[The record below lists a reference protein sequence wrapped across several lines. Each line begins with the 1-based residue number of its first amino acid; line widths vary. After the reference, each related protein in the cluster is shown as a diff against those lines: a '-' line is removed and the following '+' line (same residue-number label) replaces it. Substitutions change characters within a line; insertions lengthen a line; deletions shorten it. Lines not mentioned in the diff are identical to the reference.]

1 MWKNTGALSAPVGC
15 RIRGK
20 NQKMFSFHIQYH
32 YLYLTYLSSF
42 FFYYC
47 SILFFILF
55 FAHYDIFSISGKN
68 RWHVAESLP
77 GSPMIVFV
85 NCKSGG
91 GYGEK
96 FLRRFKQIL
105 NPGQVF
111 DIANTGPA
119 VGYVVF
125 PI

>member
-1 MWKNTGALSAPVGC
+1 MWKNVFFSYTISLPLSN
-15 RIRGK
+15 I
-20 NQKMFSFHIQYH
+20 FIQLFLLLL
-32 YLYLTYLSSF
+32 LYL
-42 FFYYC
+42 
-47 SILFFILF
+47 IFIF
-55 FAHYDIFSISGKN
+55 IFAHCDIFSISGKN